1 MEIKPWIIFD
11 TDMDSDCDDA
21 GALTMLL
28 HAHNA
33 GRIHLAAV
41 IADAPR
47 AFAAPFCAELCDQYG
62 VKTRI
67 GAVREER
74 YADDPRFADYRAHC
88 AGMAES
94 MFYNQKIHGGKRDT
108 DFEETAEVY
117 RAVLEAAPDHG
128 VTVIC
133 VGFLTAFA
141 ELLQEEQGVE
151 LVRRKVKRVVS
162 MGDAPKEC
170 GSEMNFNYRMDAQAA
185 EVFFAN
191 CPVPV
196 TVCPIGTEII
206 TGSTLSARLEE
217 NHPLRVAYE
226 SFTGKAH
233 CGRSSWDLVTVYR
246 ALYPQDGRFKAQS
259 YGSVRCN
266 ASALQTAWVQDTERT
281 DELLELNTS
290 FEEMAKVLEIM
301 LYE

>member
-1 MEIKPWIIFD
+1 MMKASSP
-11 TDMDSDCDDA
+11 
-21 GALTMLL
+21 L
-28 HAHNA
+28 
-33 GRIHLAAV
+33 
-41 IADAPR
+41 
-47 AFAAPFCAELCDQYG
+47 
-62 VKTRI
+62 
-67 GAVREER
+67 
-74 YADDPRFADYRAHC
+74 
-88 AGMAES
+88 
-94 MFYNQKIHGGKRDT
+94 
-108 DFEETAEVY
+108 
-117 RAVLEAAPDHG
+117 
-128 VTVIC
+128 
-133 VGFLTAFA
+133 
-141 ELLQEEQGVE
+141 
-151 LVRRKVKRVVS
+151 
-162 MGDAPKEC
+162 
-170 GSEMNFNYRMDAQAA
+170 DAQAA

-233 CGRSSWDLVTVYR
+233 RGRSSWDLVTVYR
-246 ALYPQDGRFKAQS
+246 ALYPQDGRLKAQS

-281 DELLELNTS
+281 DELLELNTT